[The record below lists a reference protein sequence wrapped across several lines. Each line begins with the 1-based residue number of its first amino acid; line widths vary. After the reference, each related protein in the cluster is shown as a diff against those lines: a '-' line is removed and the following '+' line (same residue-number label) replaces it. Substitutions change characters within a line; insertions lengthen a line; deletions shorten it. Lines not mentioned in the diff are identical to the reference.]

1 MSRDVLAAP
10 HMGLHHGITEPE
22 RHPISYHLH
31 PISYHLH
38 PISYHLLLATTYHL
52 ALPGISLDSRPLKVK
67 G

>member
-22 RHPISYHLH
+22 RH